1 MVSYQLYEINHRAQT
16 EPELFLL
23 ESDALFRRKIE
34 EVAMRILDHQ
44 NHSPIVLL
52 SGPSGSGKTTI
63 ALKLEEALR
72 RFGAGTHAVSMDQYF
87 RTVDPRTAPRTPT
100 GEIDYESPECVDWEL
115 LNQHF
120 TMLEAGEEIRI
131 PKFEF
136 SRNMRNDAAG
146 KRLKLHPNEI
156 VIFEGIHALRD
167 TLSERH
173 PGAMKLYVS
182 ARSDILD
189 GDQVCF
195 KGTWMRLVRRA
206 VRNYQF
212 RGSDVEFTLKHW
224 ANVRRGEKRY
234 ISPFKYKADI
244 LLDSSLPYEVLVMK
258 HFALPIFEA
267 VPEENPRRE
276 ELLGLIHAFDE
287 FTPIDPALVPKDSL
301 LREFIGGGQYR
312 Y

>member
-1 MVSYQLYEINHRAQT
+1 MSYQLKEINHRART

-34 EVAMRILDHQ
+34 EAALWILEHRSR
-44 NHSPIVLL
+44 SPIVLL

-72 RFGAGTHAVSMDQYF
+72 RLGVGTHAVSMDQYF
-87 RTVDPRTAPRTPT
+87 CTVDPGTAPRTPA

-115 LNQHF
+115 LNRHF
-120 TMLEAGEEIRI
+120 TMLETGEEITI

-136 SRNMRNDAAG
+136 SRNMRNDAVG
-146 KRLKLHPNEI
+146 RRLRVLPNEI

-173 PGAMKLYVS
+173 PGAAKLYVS
-182 ARSDILD
+182 ARSNVLD
-189 GDQVCF
+189 EDQVFF
-195 KGTWMRLVRRA
+195 KSTWMRMMRRA
-206 VRNYQF
+206 VRDYQF
-212 RGSDVEFTLKHW
+212 RGSDVAFTLAHW
-224 ANVRRGEKRY
+224 ANVRRGEKKY

-258 HFALPIFEA
+258 HFAPPLLAA

-276 ELLGLIHAFDE
+276 EILRLLCAFDA
-287 FTPIDPALVPKDSL
+287 FVPINPALVPEDAL
-301 LREFIGGGQYR
+301 LREFIGGGRYR